1 MAQGYYTLDEAA
13 KILGTTPEKL
23 TKLAQDPS
31 WLKKVHAFRDQ
42 KILRFRSQ
50 DIDALAGTGGM
61 GEHRP
66 APSGP
71 ITPVT
76 PVAKGGGQAGD
87 PGVFDFPMPDSSQV
101 GIGHEVLSEGSSTTP
116 RVAGKG
122 KKMDSDVHLV
132 LEGEDEFN
140 PASDSGLKKDS
151 GSSSKSDVKLGVLPE
166 SSGGSKPDS
175 PVSPKP
181 SSGSKKKTMMPPG
194 SRVDSGVRLVPMDS
208 SEDVEAIQHEAG
220 RGTDSDVALGGP
232 GSHPSGAKAYP
243 GAGQETE
250 EVDLDAEMRRAE
262 GQKPKS
268 KIKPKSGV
276 GERPHFEVT
285 EGPRPGSDETTELD
299 LSAEDIQLEHGEDV
313 SLGEL
318 TPKDKIKGASGTS
331 GLQMHSPADSGVDLE
346 KAGEADESEFELSL
360 EASDHGKG
368 HGPKTP
374 AAAEPEGSSEFELTL
389 EDSGKLAPLE
399 EEGGDKDIFE
409 SDFDMP
415 ALEEES
421 GSEAV
426 ALDEPDTELDSSS
439 DFDLALNEGD
449 AAAEGESG
457 SQVVTL
463 DEEEADEA
471 AATVARPRSKLAEEE
486 EAEEI
491 DELVGEEAEPEEAA
505 AVAAAPTEWGL
516 LPAIVM
522 TPTLLIMIFVGLMSF
537 ELVHSM
543 WGYKQPSKASTP
555 IINLFLGDKEKK

>member
-13 KILGTTPEKL
+13 KILGITPEKL
-23 TKLAQDPS
+23 TKLAQDPT

-42 KILRFRSQ
+42 KVLRFRSQ
-50 DIDALAGTGGM
+50 DIDALAGQ
-61 GEHRP
+61 
-66 APSGP
+66 
-71 ITPVT
+71 
-76 PVAKGGGQAGD
+76 GGGRD
-87 PGVFDFPMPDSSQV
+87 PGVFDFPMPESSEV
-101 GIGHEVLSEGSSTTP
+101 GIGHEPLGEGSSSSP
-116 RVAGKG
+116 NPKGPGKG

-132 LEGEDEFN
+132 MEGEDEFN
-140 PASDSGLKKDS
+140 PASDSGIKKDS

-166 SSGGSKPDS
+166 SSGGSKVDS
-175 PVSPKP
+175 GT
-181 SSGSKKKTMMPPG
+181 GSKPGSGARKKTMIPPG
-194 SRVDSGVRLVPMDS
+194 SRVDSPVRLVPMS
-208 SEDVEAIQHEAG
+208 SSDEVDIPHE
-220 RGTDSDVALGGP
+220 RGADSDVALGG
-232 GSHPSGAKAYP
+232 SHPSGGKAYP

-262 GQKPKS
+262 AGQKPSS
-268 KIKPKSGV
+268 KVKPKSGV
-276 GERPHFEVT
+276 GERGHFEVS
-285 EGPRPGSDETTELD
+285 EGPRASSDESTELD
-299 LSAEDIQLEHGEDV
+299 LSAEDIHLEHGEDV

-346 KAGEADESEFELSL
+346 KAGELDESEFELSL
-360 EASDHGKG
+360 EASDHGKSK
-368 HGPKTP
+368 GPKTP

-399 EEGGDKDIFE
+399 EGGDKDIFE

-421 GSEAV
+421 GSEV
-426 ALDEPDTELDSSS
+426 AALEEPDTDLDSSS
-439 DFDLALNEGD
+439 DFDLALNEED

-471 AATVARPRSKLAEEE
+471 AATVARPRPKPEEG

-491 DELVGEEAEPEEAA
+491 DELLGEEAAPEAEEEAV
-505 AVAAAPTEWGL
+505 VAAAPTEWGL

-522 TPTLLIMIFVGLMSF
+522 TPAVLIMILVGLLSF

-543 WGYKQPSKASTP
+543 WGYKQPSGASGPVTEFFVHNFVP
-555 IINLFLGDKEKK
+555 EKDWPDEMKSKKR

>member
-13 KILGTTPEKL
+13 KILGITAEKL
-23 TKLAQDPS
+23 SKLAQDPT

-42 KILRFRSQ
+42 KVLRFRSQ
-50 DIDALAGTGGM
+50 DIDALAGQGGM
-61 GEHRP
+61 GERP
-66 APSGP
+66 TSGP

-76 PVAKGGGQAGD
+76 PVAKGGGD
-87 PGVFDFPMPDSSQV
+87 PGVFDFPMPDSSSEV
-101 GIGHEVLSEGSSTTP
+101 GIGREPLGQGSSSTP
-116 RVAGKG
+116 KVAGKG

-132 LEGEDEFN
+132 LEGDEEFN
-140 PASDSGLKKDS
+140 PASDSGIKKDS
-151 GSSSKSDVKLGVLPE
+151 GSSSKSDVKLGVMPE
-166 SSGGSKPDS
+166 PGAKGDS

-181 SSGSKKKTMMPPG
+181 SSGARKKSMMPPG

-208 SEDVEAIQHEAG
+208 SEDVEAIQHE
-220 RGTDSDVALGGP
+220 RGSDSDVALGS
-232 GSHPSGAKAYP
+232 GSHPSGGKAYP

-250 EVDLDAEMRRAE
+250 EVDLDAEMRKAAG
-262 GQKPKS
+262 GQTPKS
-268 KIKPKSGV
+268 KVKPKSGV
-276 GERPHFEVT
+276 GERAHFEVA
-285 EGPRPGSDETTELD
+285 EDRPRPGSDESTELD

-346 KAGEADESEFELSL
+346 KAGEPDESEFELSL

-374 AAAEPEGSSEFELTL
+374 AAVEPEGSSEFELTL

-421 GSEAV
+421 GSEAK
-426 ALDEPDTELDSSS
+426 ALDEPDTDLDSSS
-439 DFDLALNEGD
+439 DFDLALSEED
-449 AAAEGESG
+449 AGAEGAESG

-471 AATVARPRSKLAEEE
+471 AATVARPRPKAEAGE

-491 DELVGEEAEPEEAA
+491 DELLGEEAAEEEEAA
-505 AVAAAPTEWGL
+505 VAAAAPTEWGL

-522 TPTLLIMIFVGLMSF
+522 TPAVLIMIIVGLMSF

-543 WGYKQPSKASTP
+543 WGYKQPLKASTP
-555 IINLFLGDKEKK
+555 IISLFAGDKDKR

>member
-13 KILGTTPEKL
+13 KILGTTAEKL
-23 TKLAQDPS
+23 TKLAQDPT

-50 DIDALAGTGGM
+50 DIDALAGQGGL
-61 GEHRP
+61 GERP
-66 APSGP
+66 SSGP
-71 ITPVT
+71 ITPAT
-76 PVAKGGGQAGD
+76 PVAKGGGD
-87 PGVFDFPMPDSSQV
+87 PGVFDFPMPDS
-101 GIGHEVLSEGSSTTP
+101 GH
-116 RVAGKG
+116 
-122 KKMDSDVHLV
+122 
-132 LEGEDEFN
+132 
-140 PASDSGLKKDS
+140 DS
-151 GSSSKSDVKLGVLPE
+151 GSSSKSDVKLGVMPE

-181 SSGSKKKTMMPPG
+181 SSSVRKKTMMPPG

-232 GSHPSGAKAYP
+232 GSHPSGGKAYP
-243 GAGQETE
+243 GPGEETE
-250 EVDLDAEMRRAE
+250 EVDLDAEMRKA
-262 GQKPKS
+262 GMGHTPKS
-268 KIKPKSGV
+268 KVKPKSGV
-276 GERPHFEVT
+276 GERGHFEVA
-285 EGPRPGSDETTELD
+285 EDRPRAGSDESTELD

-471 AATVARPRSKLAEEE
+471 AATVARPRSKLAEKE

-505 AVAAAPTEWGL
+505 AVAAPTEWGL

-522 TPTLLIMIFVGLMSF
+522 TLALLIMIFVGLMSF

-555 IINLFLGDKEKK
+555 IINLFLGDKEKR

>member
-13 KILGTTPEKL
+13 KILGITSEKL
-23 TKLAQDPS
+23 TKLTQDPG

-42 KILRFRSQ
+42 KVMRFRSQ
-50 DIDALAGTGGM
+50 DIDALAGQGG
-61 GEHRP
+61 
-66 APSGP
+66 
-71 ITPVT
+71 V
-76 PVAKGGGQAGD
+76 GGAQSKD

-101 GIGHEVLSEGSSTTP
+101 GIGHEPLGQGSSSTP
-116 RVAGKG
+116 KVAGQG

-140 PASDSGLKKDS
+140 PASDSGIRKDS
-151 GSSSKSDVKLGVLPE
+151 GSSSKSDVKLGVMPE

-175 PVSPKP
+175 GSSSK
-181 SSGSKKKTMMPPG
+181 SGSGVRKKTMIPPG
-194 SRVDSGVRLVPMDS
+194 SRVDSPVRLVPMSS

-220 RGTDSDVALGGP
+220 RGADSDVALGG
-232 GSHPSGAKAYP
+232 SHP
-243 GAGQETE
+243 
-250 EVDLDAEMRRAE
+250 
-262 GQKPKS
+262 
-268 KIKPKSGV
+268 SGV
-276 GERPHFEVT
+276 GERGHFEVA
-285 EGPRPGSDETTELD
+285 EDRPRPDSDESTELD
-299 LSAEDIQLEHGEDV
+299 LSAEDIQMAHGEDV

-346 KAGEADESEFELSL
+346 KAGEPDESEFELSL

-426 ALDEPDTELDSSS
+426 ALDESDTDSSS
-439 DFDLALNEGD
+439 DFDLALNEED

-471 AATVARPRSKLAEEE
+471 AATVARPRPKAAEGE

-491 DELVGEEAEPEEAA
+491 DELLGKEAEEEEAMAA
-505 AVAAAPTEWGL
+505 AAAAPTDWGL
-516 LPAIVM
+516 VPAIVM
-522 TPTLLIMIFVGLMSF
+522 TPAVLIMIFVGLMSF
-537 ELVHSM
+537 ELLHSM
-543 WGYKQPSKASTP
+543 WGYKQPSKASGP
-555 IINLFLGDKEKK
+555 ITEFFVNTFVPEKDVPDEMKTKKR

>member
-13 KILGTTPEKL
+13 KILGITSEKL
-23 TKLAQDPS
+23 TKLAQDPG

-42 KILRFRSQ
+42 KVMRFRSQ
-50 DIDALAGTGGM
+50 DIDALAGQGG
-61 GEHRP
+61 
-66 APSGP
+66 
-71 ITPVT
+71 V
-76 PVAKGGGQAGD
+76 GGAQSKD

-101 GIGHEVLSEGSSTTP
+101 GIGHEPLGQGSSSTP
-116 RVAGKG
+116 KAAGQG

-140 PASDSGLKKDS
+140 PASDSGIRKDS
-151 GSSSKSDVKLGVLPE
+151 GSSSKSDVKLGVMPE

-175 PVSPKP
+175 GASSK
-181 SSGSKKKTMMPPG
+181 SGSGVRKKTMIPPG
-194 SRVDSGVRLVPMDS
+194 SRVDSPVRLVPMS
-208 SEDVEAIQHEAG
+208 STEDVEAIQHEAG
-220 RGTDSDVALGGP
+220 RGADSDVALGG
-232 GSHPSGAKAYP
+232 SHPSGGKAYP
-243 GAGQETE
+243 GAGQEMGTE
-250 EVDLDAEMRRAE
+250 EVDLDAEMRRAQ
-262 GQKPKS
+262 GQKPSS
-268 KIKPKSGV
+268 KVKPKSGV
-276 GERPHFEVT
+276 GERGHFEVA
-285 EGPRPGSDETTELD
+285 EDRPRPDSDESTELD
-299 LSAEDIQLEHGEDV
+299 LSAEDIQMAHGEDV

-346 KAGEADESEFELSL
+346 KAGEPDESEFELSL

-426 ALDEPDTELDSSS
+426 ALDESDTDSSS
-439 DFDLALNEGD
+439 DFDLALNEED

-463 DEEEADEA
+463 DEEEADEE
-471 AATVARPRSKLAEEE
+471 AATVARPRPKAAEGE

-491 DELVGEEAEPEEAA
+491 DELLGKEAEEEEAMAA
-505 AVAAAPTEWGL
+505 AAAAPTEWGL
-516 LPAIVM
+516 VPAIVM
-522 TPTLLIMIFVGLMSF
+522 TPAVLIMIFVGLMSF
-537 ELVHSM
+537 ELLHSM
-543 WGYKQPSKASTP
+543 WGYKQPSKASGP
-555 IINLFLGDKEKK
+555 ITEFFVNTFVPEKDVPDEMKTKKR